1 MQCERHMRNRFFAL
15 AAAALLLA
23 APAGAQEGKLRID
36 MNIPELRLTVYEG
49 DEVIR
54 SYPVAVGLPGHDTP
68 TGNFAISHAEW
79 NPWWRPPAREWA
91 KNEKVTPPGPRNPM
105 GRVKLFFL
113 QYYFFHGTPE
123 SGSIGSAASHGCV
136 RMLNK
141 DVIALARLLHERAAP
156 QVTSAQIDRIL
167 ANSSQTRRV
176 NFRESIPVTIRYDL
190 VTVRDGDVNV
200 HPDIYNYKSLHP
212 EAVYQALMSAGYD
225 INRVSRDDVVRLIE
239 RGREADKTL
248 SVKIEDAFGREVAM
262 SRADSETA
270 AAR

>member
-1 MQCERHMRNRFFAL
+1 MRTRFLAF

-23 APAGAQEGKLRID
+23 PSVGAQEKPLRID
-36 MNIPELRLTVYEG
+36 LNIPELRLTVYEG
-49 DEVIR
+49 DEVLR

-68 TGNFAISHAEW
+68 TGNFAVSHAEW

-91 KNEKVTPPGPRNPM
+91 KDEKVTPPGPNNPM

-123 SGSIGSAASHGCV
+123 SGSIGTAASHGCV

-200 HPDIYNYKSLHP
+200 YPDIYGYKSLHA

-225 INRVSRDDVVRLIE
+225 IGRVSRTDVERLIQ
-239 RGREADKTL
+239 RGRGTEKAL
-248 SVKIEDAFGREVAM
+248 SVKVEEAFGREVAM
-262 SRADSETA
+262 SRASTETA